1 MLTACAVFQP
11 GVLLV
16 KTGEAKKMQPLLLAI
31 PGIRRLLG
39 AQGPQTIVAHC
50 PFARPLERTPM
61 AKRAE
66 GDRLGMANIRGWP
79 GLVHK
84 QF

>member
-16 KTGEAKKMQPLLLAI
+16 KTGEAKKMQTLFLAI
-31 PGIRRLLG
+31 PGMRRLLG

-50 PFARPLERTPM
+50 PFA
-61 AKRAE
+61 
-66 GDRLGMANIRGWP
+66 
-79 GLVHK
+79 
-84 QF
+84 